1 MGVKVYKDKYIN
13 TEFDL
18 GDPDLCL
25 KILGRQKR
33 NKTQTEV
40 KPIEKLRILK
50 VLQGWVLSNFLFDI
64 SC

>member
-1 MGVKVYKDKYIN
+1 MDVKVYKDKYIS
-13 TEFDL
+13 TEFDS

-25 KILGRQKR
+25 KILGRGKR

-50 VLQGWVLSNFLFDI
+50 VLQGWVMSNSLFHI